1 MYLVV
6 VACLGA
12 AVPGPYFFG
21 DLFCGV
27 AEGDQLF
34 AARQHNRIEKRLIPC
49 HLDQSQ
55 RRLTTRTESLYW
67 PDQIA
72 DEVFEVGLIDIG
84 FRKLRNRFKGN
95 LACHSCMEKFGWGHE
110 QCNPQQASAPV
121 WLRGHLPR

>member
-34 AARQHNRIEKRLIPC
+34 AARQHDRIEKRLIPC

-55 RRLTTRTESLYW
+55 RQLTRRTGVRLDELLNRWRQIIARKVSAAPDVTRDILRSVSGNCA
-67 PDQIA
+67 IA
-72 DEVFEVGLIDIG
+72 SKAIW
-84 FRKLRNRFKGN
+84 
-95 LACHSCMEKFGWGHE
+95 LAAVAWK
-110 QCNPQQASAPV
+110 N
-121 WLRGHLPR
+121 